1 MEANDKIFQDSGS
14 SYENLMVSE
23 YFNIYR
29 EDYIRLR
36 LYINTPSL
44 LLGVCNVAYGRS
56 KPS

>member
-14 SYENLMVSE
+14 LYENLMVSE

-36 LYINTPSL
+36 LYFM
-44 LLGVCNVAYGRS
+44 
-56 KPS
+56 K

>member
-1 MEANDKIFQDSGS
+1 MEVNDKIFQDSGS

-36 LYINTPSL
+36 LYFM
-44 LLGVCNVAYGRS
+44 
-56 KPS
+56 K